1 MVMKRSELILEYL
14 KLFVWPVLIIVL
26 VLVFR
31 NPIISVLDS
40 GDIELDIL
48 GVKLKGSKANM
59 KQVDDLKRKEATLQ
73 ENLNILSKDI
83 ENLHAIKNRI
93 TTENLD
99 LKNRLDKL
107 LLEKQKSGINVK
119 AIREQLSKEVVRAKE
134 DAEAS
139 NQVYYDAKQRVA
151 QSQKLVNEPKFQTAK
166 KYETSGF
173 QNLVKDRFKQSLE
186 NFENAYKAYPEYH
199 NVEEISKLLRKNI
212 EKLNDSSR
220 RDPAKINIYRQIL
233 ESYSWGV
240 PDDIKEAM
248 QRSLALNDP
257 EYIRSIFKG
266 SQRKKAS
273 DMIAE
278 LGSENPVAVVKSL
291 IAAILPAPDNWSYR
305 VNLNISRTLALI
317 KPDWYGTRE
326 QYHKFSSMNRTGNYQ
341 DQTFKKWVDQ
351 AKENYR
357 VLTITLE
364 KISLK
369 KAGDMLGR
377 GHIFFEIK
385 IADQSP
391 ADLSGFPTRKTPLR
405 LSDGKPHSLNNLAIR
420 SPQFRDQDFWPVK
433 LSIRVWDNDPTK
445 SKNELTAL
453 FEMSIDKNQIGK
465 KLKLNSVEQDKKF
478 PDKNGELTLS
488 IRQE

>member
-1 MVMKRSELILEYL
+1 MERSELILEYL

-40 GDIELDIL
+40 GDIEIEIL

-59 KQVDDLKRKEATLQ
+59 EQVDDLKKKEATLQ
-73 ENLNILSKDI
+73 ENLNILSKDL
-83 ENLHAIKNRI
+83 ENLQAIKNRI

-99 LKNRLDKL
+99 LKNRLDNL
-107 LLEKQKSGINVK
+107 LIEQQKSGVNVK
-119 AIREQLSKEVVRAKE
+119 ASREQLSQEVARAKD

-139 NQVYYDAKQRVA
+139 NQVYNDAKQRVT
-151 QSQKLVNEPKFQTAK
+151 QSQMLVNESKFQTAK

-173 QNLVKDRFKQSLE
+173 QNLVSDRFKQSLDD
-186 NFENAYKAYPEYH
+186 FENAYQAYPEYH

-212 EKLNDSSR
+212 KKLNDPSR
-220 RDPAKINIYRQIL
+220 RNPAKINIYRQIL
-233 ESYSWGV
+233 ESYSWGISA
-240 PDDIKEAM
+240 DIKEAM
-248 QRSLALNDP
+248 QRFLALNDP

-266 SQRKKAS
+266 SERKKAS
-273 DMIAE
+273 DMIAG
-278 LGSENPVAVVKSL
+278 LGSQNPVAVVNSL

-305 VNLNISRTLALI
+305 VNSYISRTLAMI

-326 QYHKFSSMNRTGNYQ
+326 QYLKFSSMIQTENYQ
-341 DQTFKKWVDQ
+341 DETFKKWVDQ
-351 AKENYR
+351 AQENYR
-357 VLTITLE
+357 VLAITLE
-364 KISLK
+364 EISLK
-369 KAGDMLGR
+369 KAGDILGR

-385 IADQSP
+385 IHGQSP
-391 ADLSGFPTRKTPLR
+391 ADLSGFPTRETPLR
-405 LSDGKPHSLNNLAIR
+405 LSDGKPHSFKNLTIR

-445 SKNELTAL
+445 SKKELTAL
-453 FEMSIDKNQIGK
+453 FEMSIDKNKIGK

-478 PDKNGELTLS
+478 PEKNGELTLS
-488 IRQE
+488 IHQE